1 MNKFT
6 GIDISKQTFDCNIT
20 LEDGKITSKKFSND
34 GKGFLKLKQILPKDA
49 HVVMEASGPY
59 YFKLA
64 YFLYDLGIAVSV
76 VNPLII
82 RRFCQMRM
90 IRTKTDKK
98 DALMIRE
105 YGVTENPT
113 LWIPDEPAIIKL
125 KQLNAAIELLDKQ
138 TTASKNQ
145 LEAFKEMP
153 GTDKGLLKYLQKI
166 IDHTNKKK
174 EKLEVDMEKLSADV
188 YGESFK
194 ALQTVPG
201 IGSKTASMLIA
212 ISGNFKKFENH
223 KQLLAYVGLNPRIF
237 ESGTSV
243 RGKGH
248 ISKMGTARLRK
259 LLYLCSWSAKRH
271 NVYCKELYD
280 RLKAK
285 AKPERV
291 IKIAIANKLLRQA
304 FAIGKNL
311 KKYENNYQLILAN

>member
-20 LEDGKITSKKFSND
+20 LEDGKVVSKKFSND
-34 GKGFLKLKQILPKDA
+34 CKGFAKLKDLLPSTA

-59 YFKLA
+59 YYRLA
-64 YFLYDLGIAVSV
+64 FFLYDHKINVSV
-76 VNPLII
+76 VNPLVI

-98 DALMIRE
+98 DAIMIKE
-105 YGVTENPT
+105 YGVTEKPA
-113 LWIPDEPAIIKL
+113 LWSPDEPDITRL

-138 TTASKNQ
+138 STAMQNQ
-145 LEAFKEMP
+145 LEALKEMP
-153 GTDKGLLKYLQKI
+153 DCDKALLKRLQKI
-166 IDHTNKKK
+166 TNYINKQK
-174 EKLEVDMEKLSADV
+174 ETLEDSMEQVSVEKYCEA
-188 YGESFK
+188 YK
-194 ALQTVPG
+194 ALQTIPG
-201 IGSKTASMLIA
+201 VGPKTASMLIA

-223 KQLLAYVGLNPRIF
+223 RQLLAYVGLNPRVF

-243 RGKGH
+243 KGKGH

-259 LLYLCSWSAKRH
+259 LLYLCAWSAKRY
-271 NVYCKELYD
+271 NVYCKELYE

-304 FAIGKNL
+304 FAIGKNFR
-311 KKYENNYQLILAN
+311 KFENNYQITLAN